1 MNKDYIENFDDF
13 SDKEEIKLISTKA
26 NTLKVLE
33 ERITK
38 AKVEPMLIIIARDY
52 RMNKSEMANEISK
65 TFKGEKIVIRSSST
79 NEDCLKKSNAGHYT
93 SVLDVDSSDTSN
105 IISAIDIVLESYF
118 SDMDD
123 ISEQQVLIQHQA
135 VDVAYCGVLFTYD
148 IQGQRPYYL
157 INYDDTGSTDL
168 VTSGR
173 GGKTLWIAR
182 NIELSQLEEQWRNL
196 IVAIDEIENIFKIP
210 LDI

>member
-79 NEDCLKKSNAGHYT
+79 NEDCLKKSNAGH
-93 SVLDVDSSDTSN
+93 
-105 IISAIDIVLESYF
+105 
-118 SDMDD
+118 
-123 ISEQQVLIQHQA
+123 
-135 VDVAYCGVLFTYD
+135 
-148 IQGQRPYYL
+148 
-157 INYDDTGSTDL
+157 
-168 VTSGR
+168 
-173 GGKTLWIAR
+173 
-182 NIELSQLEEQWRNL
+182 
-196 IVAIDEIENIFKIP
+196 
-210 LDI
+210 

>member
-157 INYDDTGSTDL
+157 INYDDTGSTD
-168 VTSGR
+168 
-173 GGKTLWIAR
+173 
-182 NIELSQLEEQWRNL
+182 
-196 IVAIDEIENIFKIP
+196 
-210 LDI
+210 